1 MWPLDHFK
9 NQIALL
15 EESGQSYSY
24 AQLTQ
29 ICNTLLS
36 QINNK
41 GLDFILC
48 ENSVGSIFSYVS
60 MILKRTPILLLNAD
74 IDPLLLKEYITTYS
88 PQYLWLPEKSIFNI
102 SGYSQIYASFNY
114 ILLKKQEYFF
124 SDLYGELA
132 LLLTTSGSTG
142 SRKLVRLSY
151 KNIYINQ
158 SAIATSLSMNSLD
171 RYITTL
177 PMNYSY
183 GLSIINSVLHVGG
196 SLVVTKKSV
205 LQKDFWDQMKGFHV
219 TSLGGV
225 PYTYQMLDRI
235 RFYKMDLPSL
245 VTLTQAGGRLEQNI
259 QNKLAVYAQ
268 DTGRK
273 FYVMYGQ
280 TEATARLCCLP
291 YKYAIRKL
299 GSIGLPIPGV
309 NISLLNNY
317 GAEIIESEIV
327 GKLVYKGGNVM
338 LGYAEDLHDLA
349 LGDTCGGINESGDLA
364 KRDEEGYIYIVGREK
379 RFLKI
384 FGNRVNLDEL
394 ERIIIDKFPGCNV
407 ACSGR
412 DDMLFIFIEGDDI
425 FWSAEIKKFII
436 HNLKINQSGFEIRQ
450 ITSFPKNESGKILY
464 GELGSRF
471 T

>member
-1 MWPLDHFK
+1 
-9 NQIALL
+9 
-15 EESGQSYSY
+15 
-24 AQLTQ
+24 
-29 ICNTLLS
+29 
-36 QINNK
+36 
-41 GLDFILC
+41 
-48 ENSVGSIFSYVS
+48 
-60 MILKRTPILLLNAD
+60 
-74 IDPLLLKEYITTYS
+74 
-88 PQYLWLPEKSIFNI
+88 
-102 SGYSQIYASFNY
+102 
-114 ILLKKQEYFF
+114 
-124 SDLYGELA
+124 
-132 LLLTTSGSTG
+132 
-142 SRKLVRLSY
+142 
-151 KNIYINQ
+151 
-158 SAIATSLSMNSLD
+158 
-171 RYITTL
+171 
-177 PMNYSY
+177 
-183 GLSIINSVLHVGG
+183 
-196 SLVVTKKSV
+196 
-205 LQKDFWDQMKGFHV
+205 
-219 TSLGGV
+219 
-225 PYTYQMLDRI
+225 
-235 RFYKMDLPSL
+235 
-245 VTLTQAGGRLEQNI
+245 
-259 QNKLAVYAQ
+259 
-268 DTGRK
+268 
-273 FYVMYGQ
+273 MYGQ

-412 DDMLFIFIEGDDI
+412 DDMLFIFIEGDDL